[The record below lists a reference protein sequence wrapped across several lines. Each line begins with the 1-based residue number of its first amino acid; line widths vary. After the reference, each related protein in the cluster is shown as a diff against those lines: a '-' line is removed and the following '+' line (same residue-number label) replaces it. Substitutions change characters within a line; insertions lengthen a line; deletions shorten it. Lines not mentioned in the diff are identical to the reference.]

1 MTFSDKS
8 KRFVYIRAYRDSYD
22 IPSSKNNDRYIILKE
37 IVTEIKNRFDS
48 LIVDIKTK
56 KRLQASKMALW

>member
-1 MTFSDKS
+1 M
-8 KRFVYIRAYRDSYD
+8 YIRAYRDSYD